1 MKKMFQGTL
10 DELKAA
16 VEQTGVTGQ
25 WTTIGEQH
33 HLTTIDGAIL
43 VWYGRQVGTVMFQG
57 KPGAEVR
64 LQKRLATIFG
74 DHADEMMKW

>member
-10 DELKAA
+10 AELKATIEKA
-16 VEQTGVTGQ
+16 EVTGQ
-25 WTTIGEQH
+25 WTTFGEQH
-33 HLTTIDGAIL
+33 HLTTSDGAVL

-57 KPGAEVR
+57 KPGAKER

-74 DHADEMMKW
+74 DHSGEMIRW